1 LSQVTSEP
9 KLGSEQVGNGRH
21 RIVMVH
27 GFTQTRA
34 SWRQCAES
42 LVSTLPDTNCL
53 LVDLPGH
60 GQSSTVSADLTESAR
75 LLAAVGGRAVYVGYS
90 LGARV
95 LLQLMADQP
104 DVVLAAVSVS
114 GTAGIADD
122 AERRARA
129 NADDELA
136 RRIEVI
142 GVAAFLREWLAQPLF
157 ASLSPAQAMV
167 DERLTNTAKGL
178 ADSLRR
184 SGQGRQRSL
193 WNELAAFD
201 RPFLAVAGAHD
212 LKYVELARRLAGIV
226 RRGTLAVIPECGHS
240 VNSDCPAELVA
251 EIARWYRLVVSG

>member
-9 KLGSEQVGNGRH
+9 KLGSEQVGTGRH

-34 SWRQCAES
+34 SWRQSARS

-60 GQSSTVSADLTESAR
+60 GQSSTVSADLSGSAR

-95 LLQLMADQP
+95 VLQLMADQP
-104 DVVLAAVSVS
+104 DVVIGAVSVS
-114 GTAGIADD
+114 GAAGIADD
-122 AERRARA
+122 TERRARA
-129 NADDELA
+129 SADDELA
-136 RRIEVI
+136 RRVETI
-142 GVAAFLREWLAQPLF
+142 GVAAFLREWLAQPIF
-157 ASLSPAQAMV
+157 ASLNPAQAMV
-167 DERLTNTAKGL
+167 DERLTNTAGGL

-184 SGQGRQRSL
+184 CGQGRQRSL
-193 WNELAAFD
+193 WNELSSFD

-212 LKYVELARRLAGIV
+212 LKYVDIARRLAGVV
-226 RRGTLAVIPECGHS
+226 RHGSLAVIPECGHS
-240 VNSDCPAELVA
+240 VNSESPAELVA
-251 EIARWYRLVVSG
+251 EIAKWYRLIVSG